1 MRRAGDITDTL
12 IHHNN
17 VGPAFNRRPIIVS
30 TLGQCLMFVVVT
42 VHAVDSV
49 LTRTTCDNHC
59 ARSVRPYT
67 IHLPAKAYPALALVA
82 VMCGFTASVAAAIKA
97 YR

>member
-1 MRRAGDITDTL
+1 MD
-12 IHHNN
+12 
-17 VGPAFNRRPIIVS
+17 
-30 TLGQCLMFVVVT
+30 QCLVFAVVT

-59 ARSVRPYT
+59 ARSVRSYT
-67 IHLPAKAYPALALVA
+67 INLCAKAYPALALVA
-82 VMCGFTASVAAAIKA
+82 VSCSFTASVAAAIKA